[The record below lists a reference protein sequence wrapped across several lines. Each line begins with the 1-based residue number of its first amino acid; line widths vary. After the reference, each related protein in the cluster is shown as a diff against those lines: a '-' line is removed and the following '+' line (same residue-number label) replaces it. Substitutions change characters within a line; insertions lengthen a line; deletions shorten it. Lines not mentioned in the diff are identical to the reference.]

1 MNQLTIMVDGGYYRK
16 RAIYLWGK
24 EISAVDRAN
33 ELFNYCLLHLSE
45 ATEPRDLFESFIMIV
60 LQWNETL
67 FIR

>member
-1 MNQLTIMVDGGYYRK
+1 MNQLTVRKTAIMVDGGYYRK

-45 ATEPRDLFESFIMIV
+45 PPSNYLYDYPLS
-60 LQWNETL
+60 NTL
-67 FIR
+67 

>member
-1 MNQLTIMVDGGYYRK
+1 MVDGGYYRK

-45 ATEPRDLFESFIMIV
+45 ATEPRDL
-60 LQWNETL
+60 L
-67 FIR
+67 

>member
-1 MNQLTIMVDGGYYRK
+1 MNQLTVRKTAIMVDGGYYRK

-45 ATEPRDLFESFIMIV
+45 ANIGVQGVQTR
-60 LQWNETL
+60 
-67 FIR
+67 